1 MQLTI
6 KYFGMLVEA
15 TTISEEQLQ
24 MEACSVTDLLKKL
37 KNLHPKLE
45 DKNFK
50 IAIDQQ
56 LVNNDH
62 IINSEAEIALLP
74 PFAGG

>member
-15 TTISEEQLQ
+15 TAITEEQLQ
-24 MEACSVTDLLKKL
+24 TEICSVADLLKKL
-37 KNLHPKLE
+37 KNQYPKL
-45 DKNFK
+45 DNKNFK
-50 IAIDQQ
+50 VAINQE
-56 LVNNDH
+56 LVTHDF
-62 IINSEAEIALLP
+62 IIDNEAEVALLP